1 MRRKI
6 KTGERISRRYPNPN
20 VNALHISYGIR
31 LVCSPCA
38 KMIDREEARKE
49 LLKYVELGAALL
61 LLAILLLYRYFG

>member
-49 LLKYVELGAALL
+49 FVKYVELGIAVALL
-61 LLAILLLYRYFG
+61 IVALILRYLT